1 MMQRNK
7 KAAKPLDFMGWR
19 RKICFVQRSKTAAKP
34 DPKRTHTMFKIDQF
48 SAANEAAIE
57 QFTFL
62 AKLSLGNIEKFTEIG
77 LGVAR
82 ESIAQATR
90 HAQSLA
96 AARDVNEAIAINAAA
111 VEPAIKR
118 AYAYSRTAY
127 EAAATT
133 NEEVKRVLEANAAQL
148 NRAAVSALEETLKY
162 APAGSESVVGNMKT
176 AMAAAQSA
184 YDNFAAINK
193 QIYDTVEQNVATV
206 QSATAKTAKRAKR
219 STKRK

>member
-1 MMQRNK
+1 
-7 KAAKPLDFMGWR
+7 
-19 RKICFVQRSKTAAKP
+19 
-34 DPKRTHTMFKIDQF
+34 MFKIDQF
-48 SAANEAAIE
+48 TAANEAAIE
-57 QFTFL
+57 QFSFF
-62 AKLSLGNIEKFTEIG
+62 AKLSLGNFEKFTELG

-118 AYAYSRTAY
+118 AYSYSRTAY

-148 NRAAVSALEETLKY
+148 NKAAVSALEEALKY

-206 QSATAKTAKRAKR
+206 QAATTKTAKRA
-219 STKRK
+219 SKRK